1 MIVRVGNKPVRQCR
15 WAGYVYHVQHRVY
28 RVVWKRGGIR
38 DGAELGPSERAD
50 FEYDKE
56 RGINFAKAPFS

>member
-1 MIVRVGNKPVRQCR
+1 MRVGNKPVRQCC
-15 WAGYVYHVQHRVY
+15 WAGYVYHVQHCVY
-28 RVVWKRGGIR
+28 RVVWKRGGGIR

-56 RGINFAKAPFS
+56 RGLNFAKAPFS